1 MAKSSRSKS
10 SSSRSDQ
17 RRQELLRN
25 LPKPATALRQA
36 MLRPEF
42 IRTACIIFAFLVLL
56 SLLVTRSRE
65 MVLVPVG
72 QYVSDTRLTRL
83 DYEIE
88 DVKKTED
95 DREAARRAS
104 PRIYITND
112 EALDRLEASLMG
124 LPTAVAGESDTTAL
138 AGELQEQFQLD
149 DASLAALQDM
159 SAEGE
164 PTAQWIQWVQRLID
178 TELSQAPLLEAQ
190 EFQVYSVTPVLSRAL
205 LLPDGRLERPLRGE
219 AISMEELGGDE
230 PPTRLIQAVSSA
242 GFPDTLV
249 PTITGRI
256 TSEQQPTLKLDAATT
271 DQLRGEAAASVAPA
285 MIPHAKGDIIWRR
298 GDQLTPETYQLA
310 LQEAEFFTNTG
321 GFASRWLPRAGIVFL
336 LAILAIFMAAYAVS
350 AHDRIARNP
359 MRLVALCFLMVSMMA
374 LTVWISA
381 EAPAFLYA
389 AAIAPLLFTVVVV
402 RLAYDRR
409 LAVFLGGIQAAIAT
423 MALQEDIGW
432 FILMM
437 AGVGAMIAQVTEVRH
452 RNSLIRASLVT
463 ALVLGVGCIV
473 LNMIELP
480 VLIDGWA
487 QVVLQAMQS
496 AAASLGVGFLV
507 LGILPSIEQVF
518 GITTGMTL
526 AELRDPRR
534 PLLQQLQ
541 QHAPGTYNHSLQ
553 VAHIAEAAADSIG
566 ADSLLIYVGAL
577 YHDIGKMN
585 KPMYFV
591 ENQQPGDNLHDK
603 LSPAMSLLVIIGHVK
618 DGVELAR
625 EYNLPREI
633 IHFIESHHGSTLVEY
648 FYHAERQKAEDE
660 GREAVDEIE
669 FRYPGP
675 KPRTRE
681 AAILMLS
688 DCVESATRAMADP
701 KPAQIENLVRELAR
715 KRLIDGQFDEC
726 SLTFREL
733 DAIQTAII
741 ARVTAI
747 YHGRIAYPEDEESTA
762 PDVDDDTTTVE
773 AATAG

>member
-1 MAKSSRSKS
+1 MAKTSRSKN
-10 SSSRSDQ
+10 SSSRSEQ
-17 RRQELLRN
+17 RRQELRRN

-36 MLRPEF
+36 TLRPEF
-42 IRTACIIFAFLVLL
+42 IRTACIIFGFLVVL

-72 QYVSDTRLTRL
+72 QYVSSTRLNRL
-83 DYEIE
+83 DFQVE
-88 DVKKTED
+88 DVKQTED
-95 DREAARRAS
+95 QREAARRSS
-104 PRIYITND
+104 PRVYVANQDT
-112 EALDRLEASLMG
+112 LGRLESSLIG
-124 LPTAVAGESDTTAL
+124 LPTAVAGKTDPTEL
-138 AGELQEQFQLD
+138 AGELQAQFRLD
-149 DASLAALQDM
+149 ASSLAALQDM
-159 SAEGE
+159 SADGE
-164 PTAQWIQWVQRLID
+164 PTTQWIQWVQRLVD
-178 TELSQAPLLEAQ
+178 TELSQAPLLETQ

-205 LLPDGRLERPLRGE
+205 LLPDGSLQKPLRGE
-219 AISMEELGGDE
+219 AISMEELGGDTF
-230 PPTRLIQAVSSA
+230 PTRLTQAVASS
-242 GFPDTLV
+242 GFPESMV
-249 PTITGRI
+249 PTIAGRI
-256 TSEQQPTLKLDAATT
+256 VSENQPTLKLDSEKTDLLRQDAAT
-271 DQLRGEAAASVAPA
+271 AVSPA
-285 MIPHAKGDIIWRR
+285 MKEHLKGQIIWKR
-298 GDQLTPETYQLA
+298 GDQLTPEMFQSA
-310 LQEAEFFTNTG
+310 LQEAVFFSETG

-336 LAILAIFMAAYAVS
+336 LAILAVFMAAYAVS
-350 AHDRIARNP
+350 AHDRIARNS

-374 LTVWISA
+374 VTVWIAA

-402 RLAYDRR
+402 RLAYDQR
-409 LAVFLGGIQAAIAT
+409 LAVFMGGIQAAIAT

-437 AGVGAMIAQVTEVRH
+437 AGVGAMMAQLTEVRQ

-463 ALVLGVGCIV
+463 AFVMGMGCIV

-480 VLIDGWA
+480 VIFDAWA
-487 QVVLQAMQS
+487 QIVLQVIQS

-507 LGILPSIEQVF
+507 LGILPSIESVF

-541 QHAPGTYNHSLQ
+541 QRAPGTYNHSLQ
-553 VAHIAEAAADSIG
+553 VAHIAEAAADAIG

-618 DGVELAR
+618 DGVELAK

-660 GREAVDEIE
+660 GRDAVDEIE

-675 KPRTRE
+675 RPRSKE

-688 DCVESATRAMADP
+688 DCVESATRAMSDP

-715 KRLIDGQFDEC
+715 KRLMDNQYDEC
-726 SLTFREL
+726 GLTFREL

-747 YHGRIAYPEDEESTA
+747 YHGRIAYPDGDDAGLQDDESEII
-762 PDVDDDTTTVE
+762 DT
-773 AATAG
+773 ATAS